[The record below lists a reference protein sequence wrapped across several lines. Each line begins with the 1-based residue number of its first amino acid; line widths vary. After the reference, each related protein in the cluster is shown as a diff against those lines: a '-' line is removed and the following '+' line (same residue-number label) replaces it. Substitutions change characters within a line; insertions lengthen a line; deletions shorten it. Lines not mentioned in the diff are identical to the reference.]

1 MMEEE
6 RGKPGGA
13 PSTGCIAAGGG
24 GVSQG
29 EGNKDMGQVV

>member
-13 PSTGCIAAGGG
+13 EHRLHWG
-24 GVSQG
+24 GVGSQG
-29 EGNKDMGQVV
+29 EGDKDMGQVV

>member
-13 PSTGCIAAGGG
+13 PSTGCAGGG
-24 GVSQG
+24 GSQG
-29 EGNKDMGQVV
+29 EGDKDMAQVV